1 MNEAERKDCTVEQIA
16 AEHKATKSK
25 TRLLI
30 ACGGTGSN
38 FTQRALF
45 LLKTRQNRKHSQQF
59 VILDKPSNSPFH
71 SYISRYTALIDFFQK
86 TKASKSIMLSDFNK
100 KATTTLAEKIATF
113 TRSLFAKTHFNKDRV
128 SFALMEMYQK
138 KMQESLRLHE
148 HARISCRKI
157 FSAAITPCFIQTS
170 FAALKGCLLSPANG
184 DSLCNLKTK
193 YNSVA
198 CNPRIWW
205 LEQYT
210 RRRVV
215 T

>member
-1 MNEAERKDCTVEQIA
+1 MSEAERKDCAVEQAA

-59 VILDKPSNSPFH
+59 VILDKPSNSSFH
-71 SYISRYTALIDFFQK
+71 RYISRYTALIDFFQK
-86 TKASKSIMLSDFNK
+86 TKVSKSIMLSDFNK
-100 KATTTLAEKIATF
+100 KAATTPAEKIATF
-113 TRSLFAKTHFNKDRV
+113 TRSQFAKTYFKRDRV

-138 KMQESLRLHE
+138 KMQECLRLYE
-148 HARISCRKI
+148 HARIIYRRF
-157 FSAAITPCFIQTS
+157 FSAAITPYFIQTS
-170 FAALKGCLLSPANG
+170 FTALTGRLLSPVIG
-184 DSLCNLKTK
+184 DLLCHSKAK
-193 YNSVA
+193 HDSVA

-205 LEQYT
+205 LEQHT
-210 RRRVV
+210 RRKVV

>member
-1 MNEAERKDCTVEQIA
+1 MSEAERKDCAVEQAA

-59 VILDKPSNSPFH
+59 VILDKPSNSSFH
-71 SYISRYTALIDFFQK
+71 RYISRYTALVDFFQK
-86 TKASKSIMLSDFNK
+86 TKVSKSIMLSDFNK
-100 KATTTLAEKIATF
+100 KAATTLAEKIATF
-113 TRSLFAKTHFNKDRV
+113 TRYQFAKTHFNRDSV

-138 KMQESLRLHE
+138 KLQESLRLYE
-148 HARISCRKI
+148 HARIIYRRI
-157 FSAAITPCFIQTS
+157 FFAVITPYFIQTS
-170 FAALKGCLLSPANG
+170 FTALTDRLLSPVIG
-184 DSLCNLKTK
+184 DSLCNLKAK
-193 YNSVA
+193 YDSVA
-198 CNPRIWW
+198 YNPRIWW
-205 LEQYT
+205 FEQHA
-210 RRRVV
+210 RRSVV

>member
-1 MNEAERKDCTVEQIA
+1 MSEAERKDRTVEQA
-16 AEHKATKSK
+16 VAEHKATKSK
-25 TRLLI
+25 TRLLV

-45 LLKTRQNRKHSQQF
+45 LLKTRQNRRHSQQF
-59 VILDKPSNSPFH
+59 VILDKPSNSSF
-71 SYISRYTALIDFFQK
+71 YGYVSRCTDLIDFFQK
-86 TKASKSIMLSDFNK
+86 TKVSKSIMLSDFNK
-100 KATTTLAEKIATF
+100 KATTTLAVRIAAF
-113 TRSLFAKTHFNKDRV
+113 ARSLFAKTHFNKYRV

-157 FSAAITPCFIQTS
+157 FSVAITPCFIQTS
-170 FAALKGCLLSPANG
+170 FIALTGRLLSPAIA
-184 DSLCNLKTK
+184 DSLCNLKAK
-193 YNSVA
+193 YDSVA

-205 LEQYT
+205 FEQHT